1 MAEENQKF
9 TYFQYF
15 KELEIPVYIRVDLSE
30 FGPQLLP
37 LMMEQK
43 FTELTEIEKKEAFKD
58 DVVPEGVRVLNL
70 TIASHGVSK
79 HIEMMRPTDK
89 YGLESLIPKTGY
101 KVYRYFGV
109 GMMVTSF
116 TVNEW
121 NLGCYENF
129 GEQDNLIAY
138 RSMMNR
144 FLSWSLSTL
153 GIVGFWAA
161 PVDEGMVVLS
171 QAKSCGEVVF
181 IDAVKDKILTVDG
194 VKKISNKFCI
204 MRLSET
210 LRGKNIE
217 MKKEELVSFLY
228 QYCSYL
234 DYQGLPIRVR
244 QMIQL
249 VAKKGF
255 GLIHPSESFK
265 PRTDLSL

>member
-1 MAEENQKF
+1 MADENQKT

-15 KELEIPVYIRVDLSE
+15 KELDLPVYIKVDLSE
-30 FGPQLLP
+30 YSSQLLP
-37 LMMEQK
+37 FLMEQK
-43 FTELTEIEKKEAFKD
+43 FTELTDEESIEMFKD
-58 DVVPEGVRVLNL
+58 DFIPDGIRVLNL
-70 TIASHGVSK
+70 TIPSRGASK

-89 YGLESLIPKTGY
+89 YGCESLIPKTGY

-129 GEQDNLIAY
+129 GGSENLIAY
-138 RSMMNR
+138 RSVMNR
-144 FLSWSLSTL
+144 FLSWSLSSL
-153 GIVGFWAA
+153 GMVGFWGV
-161 PVDEGMVVLS
+161 PVDEGMVVLT
-171 QAKSCGEVVF
+171 QAKSTGEVVF
-181 IDAVKDKILTVDG
+181 VDVMNDKLLTVDG
-194 VKKISNKFCI
+194 VKKLSNRFCI

-210 LRGKNIE
+210 LKGRNVE

-249 VAKKGF
+249 VAQKGF